1 MAKISLRE
9 YIREI
14 EALID
19 RGDTQK
25 AIAHCK
31 HLLRF
36 YPKHIDTYRLFGKSL
51 LEMQKYADASDI
63 FQRVLS
69 SVPDDFIS
77 QIGMSIIKEDENNLD
92 AAIWHL
98 ERAFEIQPSNKAVQ
112 DELKRLY
119 SSRDGVVPTKIRLTR
134 GALVRMYARGELYAQ
149 AIAEIKA
156 ALIEDPNRVDL
167 EVILARLYYLLG
179 HKLEATETASKLIS
193 RLPYCYEANRILA
206 EILPGTS
213 REDDA
218 QIFKKRVIDLD
229 PYFEFVTESIPN
241 PIDIADAKVMVEYLD
256 WDPTMAESDEPDWA
270 KSIGLEWETTEK
282 IADTPLN
289 NWLSSEMDL
298 TKPRVETTSS
308 KYIELEEEQEL
319 DETYDSDDQT
329 NQVDEELT
337 IIPENKSPKS
347 VLLNVTEEETIPTW
361 MKDVGWEVSE
371 DANPE
376 IEKGFNL
383 EVDTPIADEEED
395 STAEIEPGIIPDW
408 VKQLAPPEELRAEGI
423 IDEEDQLIDDK
434 NFEKLFSSTQA
445 GSEEE
450 EDFFNNLSKSQDW
463 MKEFENESDEL
474 TRREEAEGNSD
485 LPAYSLEP
493 SEEQNKSEIIEDQKE
508 PLEDIHITFS
518 EDELSE
524 EDSETMPSAK
534 DVFAMEVSET
544 LPPMDEELVEKISE
558 TQPPDVDESSQP
570 VADLE
575 SNWFKDFIPAEDQV
589 VSAEEEDIED
599 KSFLSFLPDIG
610 DEEGSELEVTRETEG
625 DFSWLNALQSS
636 VAEEDTVDENED
648 SIQEELQT
656 ESSSADEEMEFTD
669 IFNLIDSSLK
679 ESDSDSAEVDL
690 SSLPLEEKTPDWVES
705 LMENIPEQQ
714 PEDAVTKK
722 IDFPS
727 FESES
732 PINADSESIIEDSS
746 SEEIES
752 AFSWMEGL
760 AAKHKGADE
769 PLFSTSES
777 KATTPPDWLKELQE
791 EPIEEEPDPF
801 METGKELQPDIL
813 DDDLTPSWLKAL
825 QEESPEEDE
834 IASEPSPKKE
844 PSPAEDVVEAS
855 ELEAEVE
862 SFTAL
867 EEEAA
872 QSEDEFVAEIEQES
886 EEVPP
891 GVEMEDEMLSQPDE
905 LFQADE
911 IIPQEQA
918 EELSEKTDLE
928 QIAADREDIKDFEPE
943 QVATEQ
949 EDIEEFEPDL
959 LAAEQE
965 GIRDFEPELIAAEE
979 DIKDVE
985 PDQIAAVE
993 EEFDDFVLDQTIFE
1007 TEELSKVEEPILTAQ
1022 QATEA
1027 VSTPIES
1034 GNMEKFVSAR
1044 QFLQKG
1050 KVEDA
1055 VSLYNELIQS
1065 QSALDEIIVELKES
1079 LDHHFPIDISLWQTL
1094 GDAYVRKNQLQ
1105 NALDAYTKAEELIS

>member
-14 EALID
+14 ESLID

-119 SSRDGVVPTKIRLTR
+119 SSRDGVIPTKIRLTR

-156 ALIEDPNRVDL
+156 ALTEDPNRVDL
-167 EVILARLYYLLG
+167 EVIMARLYYLLG

-213 REDDA
+213 REEDA

-241 PIDIADAKVMVEYLD
+241 PIDIADVKVMVEYLD
-256 WDPTMAESDEPDWA
+256 WDPAMAESDEPDWA

-289 NWLSSEMDL
+289 SWLSSEMDL
-298 TKPRVETTSS
+298 TKPREEAISPEYYES
-308 KYIELEEEQEL
+308 EEEQEP
-319 DETYDSDDQT
+319 DETLDQEDQT
-329 NQVDEELT
+329 NQFIEELT
-337 IIPENKSPKS
+337 IIPENKSS
-347 VLLNVTEEETIPTW
+347 ESDLLNVAEDETIPAW
-361 MKDVGWEVSE
+361 MKDVGWEISE
-371 DANPE
+371 ELNSE
-376 IEKGFNL
+376 LEKGFNID
-383 EVDTPIADEEED
+383 VDEPSAEEEEE
-395 STAEIEPGIIPDW
+395 TLPVIEPGIIPDW

-423 IDEEDQLIDDK
+423 TDAEDHFIDDK
-434 NFEKLFSSTQA
+434 NFEKLFSSSPA
-445 GSEEE
+445 ESEE
-450 EDFFNNLSKSQDW
+450 EDFFKNLSKSQDW
-463 MKEFENESDEL
+463 MKEFETESDEL
-474 TRREEAEGNSD
+474 TRREEAELSVGFPSD
-485 LPAYSLEP
+485 SLEP
-493 SEEQNKSEIIEDQKE
+493 SEIEPEREDIIGQKE
-508 PLEDIHITFS
+508 AIEDIHISFS
-518 EDELSE
+518 EDELTE
-524 EDSETMPSAK
+524 EGSETLPSIE

-544 LPPMDEELVEKISE
+544 LPSFDEELAEEVSE
-558 TQPPDVDESSQP
+558 IQPSIEDVSSEP
-570 VADLE
+570 VVNLE
-575 SNWFKDFIPAEDQV
+575 SNWFQDFIPAEDQV
-589 VSAEEEDIED
+589 VNAEEEDIED

-610 DEEGSELEVTRETEG
+610 DADEPEPEGNQEKEG

-636 VAEEDTVDENED
+636 VAEEDTIEENAG
-648 SIQEELQT
+648 SIQEALQT
-656 ESSSADEEMEFTD
+656 EDVVSEEETDFTD

-679 ESDSDSAEVDL
+679 ETGSDAAEVDL

-705 LMENIPEQQ
+705 LMENIPELQ
-714 PEDAVTKK
+714 PQDAVTKK

-732 PINADSESIIEDSS
+732 LINADHESIIEDSS

-760 AAKHKGADE
+760 AAKHEAVDE
-769 PLFSTSES
+769 TVFSNSEPQT
-777 KATTPPDWLKELQE
+777 TTPPDWLKELQE

-801 METGKELQPDIL
+801 METGREKQPDLL

-825 QEESPEEDE
+825 QEESPDEDE
-834 IASEPSPKKE
+834 IATSEAFLP
-844 PSPAEDVVEAS
+844 EDVVEAS
-855 ELEAEVE
+855 ELKAEVE
-862 SFTAL
+862 SFTAF

-872 QSEDEFVAEIEQES
+872 QMEDELVAEIEQQREAI
-886 EEVPP
+886 PP
-891 GVEMEDEMLSQPDE
+891 GVEMEDEMLSKPDD
-905 LFQADE
+905 LPQADE
-911 IIPQEQA
+911 VFSQIQVEEIPEDV
-918 EELSEKTDLE
+918 EPE
-928 QIAADREDIKDFEPE
+928 QIASEPEEIEDVEPE
-943 QVATEQ
+943 QIASEL
-949 EDIEEFEPDL
+949 EEIE
-959 LAAEQE
+959 
-965 GIRDFEPELIAAEE
+965 
-979 DIKDVE
+979 
-985 PDQIAAVE
+985 
-993 EEFDDFVLDQTIFE
+993 DFVLDQTIFE
-1007 TEELSKVEEPILTAQ
+1007 TDELTKAKDASSSSEKMADEIFTSVETSSL
-1022 QATEA
+1022 
-1027 VSTPIES
+1027 
-1034 GNMEKFVSAR
+1034 EKLVSAR
-1044 QFLQKG
+1044 QSLQKG

-1055 VSLYNELIQS
+1055 VTLYSDLIQS
-1065 QSALDEIIVELKES
+1065 RSALDEIIAELKES